1 MDFYTR
7 IIAISLYSNEIE
19 IGGPLFLKDSPDSA
33 RHSLKCH
40 FFMTNNFTFIPAKD
54 LHELGL
60 AALKRNKTAP
70 K

>member
-1 MDFYTR
+1 MELYTR

-19 IGGPLFLKDSPDSA
+19 IGGPLFFKDPPDSA

-40 FFMTNNFTFIPAKD
+40 FFMTNNFAFIPVKD
-54 LHELGL
+54 SHELGL
-60 AALKRNKTAP
+60 AALKRNKTAL